1 LARTW
6 NGTVGAHTGAAM
18 LVVLALAACGGTMPR
33 PEPGTSQ
40 GTPPDLRGSRV
51 VVLPVQQVVGVS
63 GDLDAEIAFGLQDR
77 SREVTWVL
85 TPEVERMLARSPAIR
100 ARTRGLQVGRFL
112 SGEVRRIGDPLY
124 GELRRMSAL
133 VDADAI
139 LLPVQAAISG
149 EVGEDPKINL
159 SAAIVDPRTGRVAWF
174 GVVEGDA
181 FPAGDPRGLASVVDR
196 LARTLLWYVG
206 R

>member
-1 LARTW
+1 
-6 NGTVGAHTGAAM
+6 M

-40 GTPPDLRGSRV
+40 GTSRV
-51 VVLPVQQVVGVS
+51 VVLPVQRVVGVS

-174 GVVEGDA
+174 FRREIPEVLHPWSIAWPGRCCGMWVDEEGI
-181 FPAGDPRGLASVVDR
+181 
-196 LARTLLWYVG
+196 TL
-206 R
+206 REDEI